1 MENQTQNQSENQTQN
16 QSEKLSKHNYES
28 KSVKIEDL
36 KTTINVL
43 CSHIDRLEKIIDKLR
58 KQKNNAFEIISNHL
72 ECYGDA
78 ELETLVNSFGEHDML
93 KIRVENTKGLTR
105 KEKSQ
110 ILKLIENEKTNSIDV
125 DDILAIK
132 L

>member
-1 MENQTQNQSENQTQN
+1 MENQTQNQSEVQTEAQTGT
-16 QSEKLSKHNYES
+16 
-28 KSVKIEDL
+28 KSIKIEDL

-93 KIRVENTKGLTR
+93 KIRVENNKGLTR

-110 ILKLIENEKTNSIDV
+110 ILKLIENEKANSIDV

>member
-1 MENQTQNQSENQTQN
+1 MENQTQNQTENQIEAQPEQN
-16 QSEKLSKHNYES
+16 QPK
-28 KSVKIEDL
+28 VEDL
-36 KTTINVL
+36 KTTIKVL
-43 CSHIDRLEKIIDKLR
+43 CSYIERLKIIIDRLK

-72 ECYGDA
+72 ECYGEA

-105 KEKSQ
+105 KEKQQ
-110 ILKLIENEKTNSIDV
+110 ILKLIENEKANSITV
-125 DDILAIK
+125 DDILIE

>member
-1 MENQTQNQSENQTQN
+1 MENQTQNQSEVQTEAQTGT
-16 QSEKLSKHNYES
+16 
-28 KSVKIEDL
+28 KSIKIEDL

-58 KQKNNAFEIISNHL
+58 KQKNNAFAIISNHL

-93 KIRVENTKGLTR
+93 KIRVENTKVLTR

-110 ILKLIENEKTNSIDV
+110 ILKLIENEKANSIDV

>member
-1 MENQTQNQSENQTQN
+1 MENQTQNQSEVQTEAQTGT
-16 QSEKLSKHNYES
+16 
-28 KSVKIEDL
+28 KSIKIEDL

-78 ELETLVNSFGEHDML
+78 ELETLVNSFGKHDML

-110 ILKLIENEKTNSIDV
+110 ILKLIENEKANSIDV

>member
-1 MENQTQNQSENQTQN
+1 
-16 QSEKLSKHNYES
+16 
-28 KSVKIEDL
+28 
-36 KTTINVL
+36 
-43 CSHIDRLEKIIDKLR
+43 LEKIIDKLR

-125 DDILAIK
+125 GDILAIK

>member
-1 MENQTQNQSENQTQN
+1 MENQTQNQSEVQTEAQTGT
-16 QSEKLSKHNYES
+16 
-28 KSVKIEDL
+28 KSIKIEDL

-78 ELETLVNSFGEHDML
+78 ELETLVNSFGELDML

>member
-1 MENQTQNQSENQTQN
+1 MENQTQNQSEVQTEAQTGT
-16 QSEKLSKHNYES
+16 
-28 KSVKIEDL
+28 KSIKIEDL

-72 ECYGDA
+72 ECYVDA

>member
-1 MENQTQNQSENQTQN
+1 MENQTQNQSEVQTEAQTGT
-16 QSEKLSKHNYES
+16 
-28 KSVKIEDL
+28 KSIKIEDL

>member
-1 MENQTQNQSENQTQN
+1 M
-16 QSEKLSKHNYES
+16 
-28 KSVKIEDL
+28 
-36 KTTINVL
+36 
-43 CSHIDRLEKIIDKLR
+43 EKIIDKLR

-125 DDILAIK
+125 GDILAIK

>member
-1 MENQTQNQSENQTQN
+1 MKNQTQNQSEVQTEAQ
-16 QSEKLSKHNYES
+16 KGT

-110 ILKLIENEKTNSIDV
+110 ILKLIENEKANSIDV

>member
-1 MENQTQNQSENQTQN
+1 MENQTQNQSEVQTEAQTGT
-16 QSEKLSKHNYES
+16 
-28 KSVKIEDL
+28 KSIKIEDL

-43 CSHIDRLEKIIDKLR
+43 CSHIDRLENIIDKLR

-110 ILKLIENEKTNSIDV
+110 ILKLIENEKANSIDV

>member
-1 MENQTQNQSENQTQN
+1 MENQTQNQSEVQTEAQTGT
-16 QSEKLSKHNYES
+16 

-43 CSHIDRLEKIIDKLR
+43 CSHIDRLEKIIDKLK

-72 ECYGDA
+72 ECYGDT

-110 ILKLIENEKTNSIDV
+110 ILKLIENEKANSIDV

>member
-1 MENQTQNQSENQTQN
+1 MENQTQNQSEVQTEAQTGT
-16 QSEKLSKHNYES
+16 

-43 CSHIDRLEKIIDKLR
+43 CSHIDRLEKIIDKLK

-110 ILKLIENEKTNSIDV
+110 ILKLIENEKANSIDV

>member
-1 MENQTQNQSENQTQN
+1 MENQTQNQSEVQTEAQTGT
-16 QSEKLSKHNYES
+16 

-43 CSHIDRLEKIIDKLR
+43 CSQIDRLEKIIDKLR

-105 KEKSQ
+105 KKNH
-110 ILKLIENEKTNSIDV
+110 KY
-125 DDILAIK
+125 
-132 L
+132 

>member
-1 MENQTQNQSENQTQN
+1 MENQTQNQSEVQTEAQTGT
-16 QSEKLSKHNYES
+16 
-28 KSVKIEDL
+28 KSIKIEDL

-110 ILKLIENEKTNSIDV
+110 ILKLIENEKANSIDV